1 MSWVEDVH
9 GKFYND
15 KVGYYKSPDQDVESD
30 FEDDVDFEY
39 STRRNRAFQQQR
51 QARKRALQHAQ
62 RKHEKDQ
69 RRLLSMYAPDEQEY
83 IDMRNRRRQQQHQE
97 HVVGFQRIPQ
107 MGIDVSRMGMEVP
120 QFGSRQ
126 QQQPLRRQ
134 KKGSQTQYGYT
145 TTSAGTYD
153 DEYAQEDSPQPKQ
166 LTEEEKKYV
175 FDSFVDLSNTNT
187 AFQLLTVLAVGT
199 MSLVG
204 LKILADM
211 VVELSKD

>member
-9 GKFYND
+9 GKLYSD

-39 STRRNRAFQQQR
+39 STRRSRAFQQQR
-51 QARKRALQHAQ
+51 HNRKRSLQHAQ
-62 RKHEKDQ
+62 RKYEKDQ
-69 RRLLSMYAPDEQEY
+69 RQLMSMYAPDEQEY
-83 IDMRNRRRQQQHQE
+83 IDMRNRRRQQQQHRDRIT
-97 HVVGFQRIPQ
+97 GFQRIPQ
-107 MGIDVSRMGMEVP
+107 MGIDMSRMGMDVT
-120 QFGSRQ
+120 QLNDKR
-126 QQQPLRRQ
+126 
-134 KKGSQTQYGYT
+134 KKSAPKQYGYGG
-145 TTSAGTYD
+145 TSYES
-153 DEYAQEDSPQPKQ
+153 EYGQEEASPPQQ

-175 FDSFVDLSNTNT
+175 FDSFIDLKNTNT
-187 AFQLLTVLAVGT
+187 AVQLLTVLAVGT